1 MEFIVSDISYVS
13 LALSL
18 LCHLG
23 FLVSFSFFWYKD
35 IKLIWPSK
43 CSFFFCVIVELNHFI
58 VNNRKL
64 CILCTLFSLGQKSL
78 SSSKLIPEFPMLVC

>member
-23 FLVSFSFFWYKD
+23 FLVSVSYAIFSFFWYKD
-35 IKLIWPSK
+35 IRLIWPSK
-43 CSFFFCVIVELNHFI
+43 CSFFFFLHV
-58 VNNRKL
+58 
-64 CILCTLFSLGQKSL
+64 S
-78 SSSKLIPEFPMLVC
+78 